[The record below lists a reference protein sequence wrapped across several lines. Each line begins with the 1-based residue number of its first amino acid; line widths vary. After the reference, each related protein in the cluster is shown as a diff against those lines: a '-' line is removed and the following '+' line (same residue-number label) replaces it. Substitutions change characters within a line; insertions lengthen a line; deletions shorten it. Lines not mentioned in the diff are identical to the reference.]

1 MAHVELPQEELD
13 PLIQSFKR
21 IFDPLISAVPALSL
35 IPEELKRIGD
45 KLEQDM
51 MSGVPERMEN
61 VAEKFSM
68 NFGAKMLAIYD
79 KTSFKAQKFQEG
91 MEQAKKRDA
100 EAREKK
106 LMTLRERGLA
116 VEMKNNKV
124 QFISEKDLQKKQAE
138 NLKTQKLIITKE
150 KEIQKLI
157 EKNEKGSEQ
166 EIANKLDELVNLQKQ
181 ESGQSEVLG
190 DKRKDAKQGIGA
202 KIRGGVD
209 KVASVLPGPL
219 AEGFLGFTSAIGEAG
234 SQLASFGK
242 PFMLLGKFANKQLGI
257 TDKLNKLGLKDFKQ
271 KTLQFGLDLKKF
283 ALDKTQFAL
292 DKLMFALDKL
302 AILTNPFV
310 LLGIAIVGLIATL
323 VAFGPQIQ
331 QFFMD
336 IIDSIASFFTETI
349 PNFFKDLFDDIY
361 MAIPSFLGGASDE
374 EEAEILKERGERESA
389 IDPDKNPMQ
398 ALNKSE
404 SADDKLARLKTEQSE
419 MEREKIASNI
429 VNVVSDN
436 TTQTSVAVN
445 PTVPKSTSDD
455 AQALNNPM
463 LV

>member
-45 KLEQDM
+45 NLEKDM

-79 KTSFKAQKFQEG
+79 KTSFKSRKFAES
-91 MEQAKKRDA
+91 MEAAKKRDA
-100 EAREKK
+100 EARERK
-106 LMTLRERGLA
+106 LMSLRERGLA

-138 NLKTQKLIITKE
+138 NLKTQKLIINKE

-181 ESGQSEVLG
+181 ESSQSEVLG

-219 AEGFLGFTSAIGEAG
+219 AEGFQGFAGAIGDAG
-234 SQLASFGK
+234 NMLGSFAK

-283 ALDKTQFAL
+283 ALSKSEFAI
-292 DKLMFALDKL
+292 DKLKFALDKL

-310 LLGIAIVGLIATL
+310 LLGVAIAGLIATL
-323 VAFGPQIQ
+323 VAFSPQIQ
-331 QFFMD
+331 EFFMG
-336 IIDSIASFFTETI
+336 IIDNIASFFTETI

-455 AQALNNPM
+455 AQALNP
-463 LV
+463 V